1 MARKKTKP
9 RFYKLLTQLAVPL
22 CFLVL
27 IAAAMVQAQDADKRY
42 QQAESLIRSHQ
53 WDKGLAVLQQLQ
65 SDHPNSPKVLN
76 LIGLAYIG
84 EGNRA
89 RAEESFRVALR
100 SSPGFVPSLKNLGI
114 LEFADN
120 HEAAAELHLK
130 LAYKATPEDPVIN
143 LYLGEIFYHQ
153 QKYRDCSEMLERSGD
168 FKKLDPNVA
177 AQLATCDLFTG
188 KLQPAHE
195 VLVTVTPEHVRAQE
209 LFPLATALA
218 NTEQFSDAVVYFS
231 ELQHRFPESY
241 DVGYDLAVSQLGA
254 HQYAAVVETAQ
265 KMIQRG
271 QETEELENVL
281 AEAYIGEKQP
291 QLAVDSLRRAIALN
305 PEDESNYL
313 DFGSLCMDHQDFVN
327 AAKVLEVGLKVH
339 PDSARLIFQ
348 RGVLNAMQDHFQ
360 LAERD
365 FEQASVLDPG
375 TDSGS
380 IALGITYMETGNA
393 AQAITLIRK
402 QLSKKPEDANLL
414 YLLGEA
420 LLRTGPSSGDKVF
433 LEAKTSLEQSVRLDP
448 NLCLSHV
455 DLGKVYLQ
463 EGRFEDAVS
472 QLEQARRLDP
482 HEKSTYWHLAIAYRH
497 LGKPEKAQKMVK
509 DLQEILEEQRATTGK
524 KIKTDSGFPIMPTT
538 AAVN

>member
-1 MARKKTKP
+1 M
-9 RFYKLLTQLAVPL
+9 FYKFFTQLDIHVY
-22 CFLVL
+22 FLVL
-27 IAAAMVQAQDADKRY
+27 IAAAMVQAQDPDARY
-42 QQAESLIRSHQ
+42 QRAESLIRSHQ
-53 WDKGLAVLQQLQ
+53 WDKGLVALQQLQ
-65 SDHPNSPKVLN
+65 SDHPNSAKVLN
-76 LIGLAYIG
+76 LVGLAYIG
-84 EGNRA
+84 KGNRA
-89 RAEESFRVALR
+89 RAEEAFRAALHI
-100 SSPGFVPSLKNLGI
+100 SPGFVPSLKNLGI
-114 LEFADN
+114 LELADH
-120 HEAAAELHLK
+120 HEAAAEIHLK

-188 KLQPAHE
+188 KLPSAHE
-195 VLVTVTPEHVRAQE
+195 ILVTVTPEHLRSQE
-209 LFPLATALA
+209 LFSLAIALA
-218 NTEQFSDAVVYFS
+218 KAEQFSDAVVYFS
-231 ELQHRFPESY
+231 ELQHRFPEFY

-254 HQYAAVVETAQ
+254 HQYLAVVETAQ
-265 KMIQRG
+265 MMIQHG
-271 QETEELENVL
+271 HETEELENVL

-305 PEDESNYL
+305 PEDEDNYL
-313 DFGSLCMDHQDFVN
+313 DFASLCMDNQDFVN

-360 LAERD
+360 LAEND
-365 FEQASVLDPG
+365 FEQASVLDPQR
-375 TDSGS
+375 DSGS

-393 AQAITLIRK
+393 AQAITLLRK
-402 QLSKKPEDANLL
+402 QLSKNPEDANLL

-448 NLCLSHV
+448 KLCLPHV
-455 DLGKVYLQ
+455 DLGKIYLQ

-482 HEKSTYWHLAIAYRH
+482 KEKSTYWHLAIAYRH
-497 LGKPEKAQKMVK
+497 LGKPEKAQEMVK
-509 DLQEILEEQRATTGK
+509 GLRAILEEQRATPGK
-524 KIKTDSGFPIMPTT
+524 KIKTDSSSPMMPAIT
-538 AAVN
+538 AVN